1 MKKWHPSYSGQKWQ
15 NRSYTKKHCLMNGK
29 ALIVFSSIRIPRVS
43 LLKETSHMSG
53 TVDQVW
59 YPKNLDFFKKNSSI
73 FFLILLFTW
82 HKWSTVL
89 SCGQDLNG
97 GWDGDHSCLNQWRK
111 MEYSYQPA
119 TSLQT
124 HQSQETGLIRTVL
137 MPACAGIQ
145 FSPAWTQ
152 RRAFPSDAESG
163 CAKLR
168 LILLKLLYWK
178 MPNL

>member
-1 MKKWHPSYSGQKWQ
+1 MEHCVILWAGLEWGMGWRPLLLESMKKDGVLLPASY
-15 NRSYTKKHCLMNGK
+15 
-29 ALIVFSSIRIPRVS
+29 
-43 LLKETSHMSG
+43 E
-53 TVDQVW
+53 
-59 YPKNLDFFKKNSSI
+59 
-73 FFLILLFTW
+73 FT
-82 HKWSTVL
+82 
-89 SCGQDLNG
+89 D
-97 GWDGDHSCLNQWRK
+97 
-111 MEYSYQPA
+111 
-119 TSLQT
+119 T